1 MKRQRFSASGPL
13 CQLCTGHA
21 GKVKRSETTPIMEA
35 VANVNG
41 ANERLCGQRAGH
53 PNLTAKKLGFYA
65 QTLQTDAAANPLPLP
80 RFQARRG
87 KRDSLK
93 ESALFPFFTG
103 ITACALWLCA
113 QYMQRE
119 GGREREIEG
128 DLREGPICRM
138 SGRNQK
144 TISQSRC
151 LKFFSR
157 MSRLESV
164 LEPGRPKTSGAQP
177 TCSPCA

>member
-1 MKRQRFSASGPL
+1 MRKLCRQTQPQIHSRSHAFKREEG
-13 CQLCTGHA
+13 
-21 GKVKRSETTPIMEA
+21 
-35 VANVNG
+35 
-41 ANERLCGQRAGH
+41 
-53 PNLTAKKLGFYA
+53 
-65 QTLQTDAAANPLPLP
+65 
-80 RFQARRG
+80 G

-119 GGREREIEG
+119 GEREREIEG

-151 LKFFSR
+151 LKFFLANVEARGCGRAWEAEDLSR
-157 MSRLESV
+157 SADL
-164 LEPGRPKTSGAQP
+164 LPL
-177 TCSPCA
+177 CII